1 MNKREFVRY
10 NSPHLVYYS
19 LFNQAMTN
27 CGEGVGK
34 TINISEGGVLLEL
47 STPPLGEFTTV
58 VLELALR
65 DSLVKFQ
72 GRVVYANQL
81 DGDKMEVG
89 IQFVAMTDEQKNSL
103 LDFLKRFASVRGHD
117 VNLIREKVSTIDN
130 VVLTLSKEHRI
141 IKDYVIGCRNILEGK
156 AQGSK
161 ARDLEILFYFMEK
174 DMLRHFRFEEEIL
187 FVAAVAGEQNE
198 NMTRL
203 VRLLKSEH
211 GVMKDQ
217 IRDVRNRLGHPQA
230 QDNPVDDET
239 LKMIN
244 GLMDTF
250 KNHAREEIIHL
261 FPAIDTDKEK
271 IRVVNRLLTGRH

>member
-1 MNKREFVRY
+1 MNKREFIRY

-19 LFNQAMTN
+19 LFDQAMTN

-47 STPPLGEFTTV
+47 SAPPLGDFTTV

-65 DSLVKFQ
+65 DSLIKFQ
-72 GRVVYANQL
+72 GRAVYANQI

-89 IQFVAMTDEQKNSL
+89 VQFVSMTGEQKNGL

-117 VNLIREKVSTIDN
+117 LGLIREKVTHIDN
-130 VVLTLSKEHRI
+130 VVLTLSKEHKI
-141 IKDYVIGCRNILEGK
+141 IKDYVIGCRSILEGK
-156 AQGSK
+156 ERPPQV
-161 ARDLEILFYFMEK
+161 RDLEILFNFMEK

-187 FVAAVAGEQNE
+187 FVGAVAGEQNE
-198 NMTRL
+198 NLTRL

-211 GVMKDQ
+211 GAMKDQ
-217 IRDVRNRLGHPQA
+217 IRDVRSRLNDTPD

-244 GLMDTF
+244 GLMEAF

-261 FPAIDTDKEK
+261 FPAIDADKEK

>member
-19 LFNQAMTN
+19 LFDQAMTN

-65 DSLVKFQ
+65 ESLVKFQ
-72 GRVVYANQL
+72 GRAVYANQL

-117 VNLIREKVSTIDN
+117 VSLIREKVTHIDN
-130 VVLTLSKEHRI
+130 VVLTLSKEHKI
-141 IKDYVIGCRNILEGK
+141 IKDYVIGCRSILEGK
-156 AQGSK
+156 ERPPQV
-161 ARDLEILFYFMEK
+161 RDLEILFNFMEK

-187 FVAAVAGEQNE
+187 FIAAVAGEQDE
-198 NMTRL
+198 NLTRR

-211 GVMKDQ
+211 GAMEEQ
-217 IRDVRNRLGHPQA
+217 IRIVRSRLNNTPD

-239 LKMIN
+239 LKTIN
-244 GLMDTF
+244 GLMETF

-261 FPAIDTDKEK
+261 FPVIDADKEK